1 MQLSSSYLKTI
12 DDDSYNFSAFI
23 LTIWCRVIGIICIM
37 KVLKEVKHV
46 AYENVEQRRPEKTLK
61 EFQTKFCFTKLNA

>member
-1 MQLSSSYLKTI
+1 MQLSSSHLKII
-12 DDDSYNFSAFI
+12 DDDSYKSNTFI

-46 AYENVEQRRPEKTLK
+46 AYENVEQQRP
-61 EFQTKFCFTKLNA
+61 

>member
-1 MQLSSSYLKTI
+1 MQLSSSHLKII
-12 DDDSYNFSAFI
+12 DDDSYKSSTFI

-46 AYENVEQRRPEKTLK
+46 AYENVEQQRP
-61 EFQTKFCFTKLNA
+61 